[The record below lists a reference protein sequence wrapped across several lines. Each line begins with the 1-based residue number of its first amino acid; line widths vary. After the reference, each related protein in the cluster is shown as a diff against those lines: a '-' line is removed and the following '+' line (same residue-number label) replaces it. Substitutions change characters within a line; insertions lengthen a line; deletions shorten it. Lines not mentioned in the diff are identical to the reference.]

1 MEKQLLK
8 DAALCALRF
17 VEKYSGTGAKT
28 KRYQALKALAELTL
42 VDLENGKK
50 ESECNY
56 TAYAVLDKMLGT
68 KFSAEESKKPRAN
81 QYLKD
86 LTKHLPPHN
95 DMLKEI
101 AMENGFTAI
110 PSYDFSASPGGGS
123 GNYSAHFIFP
133 IELNDAELPAPLE
146 EVPEGAIKYY
156 LETVDNLPIW
166 IKWINNFELSEWRIK
181 LIAGLTILALI
192 LGVSLYLLFMNV
204 FLNSKSEGLEIL
216 RVFFGVSVLIC
227 TIFWPFRQL
236 YLCLTMRI
244 ISAPVVLQPSDVT
257 NAQIECVATDKIR
270 ESTGKPIRKLRVVS
284 YASTCP
290 LCPCRSR
297 IEVENGGKEF
307 HHRLIGRCLEAPSEH
322 IYSFDR
328 VLRIGRA
335 LRSN

>member
-1 MEKQLLK
+1 MEKRPLK
-8 DAALCALRF
+8 DAALCAIKF
-17 VEKYSGTGAKT
+17 IEIYSGTGAKT

-42 VDLENGKK
+42 TDLESGKE
-50 ESECNY
+50 ESKCNY
-56 TAYAVLDKMLGT
+56 TAYDVLSTIQGT

-86 LTKHLPPHN
+86 LTKHLSSHN

-101 AMENGFTAI
+101 AMENGLTAI

-123 GNYSAHFIFP
+123 GNYSTHFITP
-133 IELNDAELPAPLE
+133 IELDVVDLPVLSE
-146 EVPEGAIKYY
+146 KVPKGAIKYY
-156 LETVDNLPIW
+156 LETIENLPSL

-192 LGVSLYLLFMNV
+192 VGVGLYLLFMII
-204 FLNSKSEGLEIL
+204 FLNSKSGGLEIF
-216 RVFFGVSVLIC
+216 RSFVGTSVLIC
-227 TIFWPFRQL
+227 TIFWPFRLL
-236 YLCLTMRI
+236 YLCLTTRI
-244 ISAPVVLQPSDVT
+244 ISAPILLQPSDVNNT
-257 NAQIECVATDKIR
+257 QIECVATNKIR
-270 ESTGKPIRKLRVVS
+270 ESTGKLIRKLRIVS

-290 LCPCRSR
+290 LCDSR

-307 HHRLIGRCLEAPSEH
+307 HHRLIGRCLEAPLEH
-322 IYSFDR
+322 VYSFDR